1 MTALW
6 KSVWKVRGPP
16 VIKLFL
22 WKACRNVLATK
33 ENLHRRTIISDPLCP
48 ICELENE
55 SVGHILW
62 SCGSAK
68 DVWLESIRKIQK
80 SSNAEKE
87 FINIFIDLVAKLD
100 LKEMQLFAVI
110 ACNLWLWRNTFMF
123 GGPLDAPAVVICKAK
138 EQVEAFEQAEETG
151 SSG

>member
-1 MTALW
+1 
-6 KSVWKVRGPP
+6 

-33 ENLHRRTIISDPLCP
+33 ENLLRRIIIYDPLCP

-87 FINIFIDLVAKLD
+87 FINIFIDLVAKLG
-100 LKEMQLFAVI
+100 LKEM
-110 ACNLWLWRNTFMF
+110 
-123 GGPLDAPAVVICKAK
+123 
-138 EQVEAFEQAEETG
+138 
-151 SSG
+151 